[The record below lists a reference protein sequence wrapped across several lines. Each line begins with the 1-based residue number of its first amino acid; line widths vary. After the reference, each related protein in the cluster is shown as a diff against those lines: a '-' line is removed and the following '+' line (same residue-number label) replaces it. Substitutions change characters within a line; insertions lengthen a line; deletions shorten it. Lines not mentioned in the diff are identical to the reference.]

1 MNTRIAMLSRRR
13 LLEQDGGGT
22 LFFVVHA
29 GRRPEFLE
37 PNQVPDFHG
46 DEAWFE
52 LERVRQPGRA
62 WPTWKVLR
70 QVEAPRQSA
79 GA

>member
-1 MNTRIAMLSRRR
+1 MNRHCVVKIARRR

-22 LFFVVHA
+22 LFFVVYA
-29 GRRPEFLE
+29 GRRPEYLE
-37 PNQVPDFHG
+37 PHQVPHFEG

-52 LERVRQPGRA
+52 LERVRHSGRA

-70 QVEAPRQSA
+70 QVESPH
-79 GA
+79 

>member
-1 MNTRIAMLSRRR
+1 MSSRIAKLSRRR
-13 LLEQDGGGT
+13 LLEEDGGGT

-29 GRRPEFLE
+29 GRRPDYLQ
-37 PNQVPDFHG
+37 PDQVPEFEG

-52 LERVRQPGRA
+52 LERARVPGRI

-70 QVEAPRQSA
+70 QVPAPE
-79 GA
+79 GH